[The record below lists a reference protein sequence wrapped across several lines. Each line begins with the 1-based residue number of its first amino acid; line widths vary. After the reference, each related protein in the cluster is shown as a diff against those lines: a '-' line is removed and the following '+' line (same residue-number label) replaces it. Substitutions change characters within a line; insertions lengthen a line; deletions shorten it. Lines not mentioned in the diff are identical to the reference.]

1 VTETEFDQAR
11 RQGSG
16 PRQSQGEA
24 LKRLWI
30 TAAAATTAGF
40 LAGFVTGSALM
51 AARLGEDPL
60 ATVTRL
66 ERTEGRLR
74 MAANY

>member
-1 VTETEFDQAR
+1 
-11 RQGSG
+11 
-16 PRQSQGEA
+16 
-24 LKRLWI
+24 LKQLWI

-40 LAGFVTGSALM
+40 LAGFITGAALM

-60 ATVTRL
+60 ATVTRID
-66 ERTEGRLR
+66 RTERRLR